1 MTQKEITRISRHLSR
16 LLRHQPQLAHL
27 EMDVHGWV
35 DADQLVAN
43 VAAEGYPLTRELLEE
58 IVAADEKGRYRFS
71 PDGRRIKACQGHS
84 IPWVE
89 PELEQREP
97 PDLLYHGTT
106 AEALEKILASGA
118 ILPMG
123 RHGVHLQAE
132 EAKAWPSA
140 CRWRG
145 KTPVVL
151 QIDAGK
157 MARQGFVF
165 GISDNEVWI
174 CRQVPAEYIAQVLR
188 RPAQPDTN
196 A

>member
-1 MTQKEITRISRHLSR
+1 MTQKEITRISRHLCR
-16 LLRHQPQLAHL
+16 LLRHRPQLAHL
-27 EMDVHGWV
+27 EMDRHGWV

-89 PELEQREP
+89 PELERRDP
-97 PDLLYHGTT
+97 PEYLYHGTT
-106 AEALEKILASGA
+106 AEALEKIRASGA

-123 RHGVHLQAE
+123 RHGVHLQAAE
-132 EAKAWPSA
+132 QKAWPSA
-140 CRWRG
+140 RRWRG

-151 QIDAGK
+151 QVAAGE
-157 MARQGFVF
+157 MARQGAVF
-165 GISDNEVWI
+165 GVSDNEVWI
-174 CRQVPAEYIAQVLR
+174 CRQVPAAYIARVLR
-188 RPAQPDTN
+188 QPTEPDEKE
-196 A
+196 